1 MKKMLE
7 GIRTRS
13 LKRRPDERGIFTEIM
28 RSDWSELTG
37 EDELAQANLSI
48 SYPGII
54 RAWHR
59 HVKGQV
65 DYFVALKGSV
75 KICAYDD
82 KSEELDEIITTG
94 KDLQVVRIP
103 GRYWH
108 GFKVIGNKPA
118 WVLYFVNKLYDYDHP
133 DEERRPWNDPSVI
146 PKIIN
151 GRMDDPRI
159 NKTWNW
165 NYPPHR

>member
-1 MKKMLE
+1 
-7 GIRTRS
+7 
-13 LKRRPDERGIFTEIM
+13 LKRHPDERGAFAEIM

-37 EDELAQANLSI
+37 EDQLAQANLSI

-65 DYFVALKGSV
+65 DYFVALQGAV
-75 KICAYDD
+75 KICVYDE
-82 KSEELDEIITTG
+82 KSEELNEIITTRE
-94 KDLQVVRIP
+94 DLQIVRIP
-103 GRYWH
+103 GWYWH
-108 GFKVIGNKPA
+108 GFQVIGNTPA
-118 WVLYFVNKLYDYDHP
+118 WMLYFVNTLYNYNDP
-133 DEERRPWNDPSVI
+133 DEERRPWNDPSII

-151 GRMDDPRI
+151 GRMDDLRT